1 MKITEEQLKQIQA
14 QVKVRS
20 QLVNDIGAV
29 EAQKHELLHALNN
42 VMEKTKETADKLEEE
57 YGKIN
62 INLEDGSY
70 EAVEEKELEQLV
82 AQQSVKAGLI
92 SDIGA
97 VEARKHELLHAFAE
111 VVTKSKELNE
121 TLEEKYGK
129 ITVNLEDGSYEE
141 IVEEDGQ
148 AD

>member
-1 MKITEEQLKQIQA
+1 MSKKEMKITEEQLKQVQA

-42 VMEKTKETADKLEEE
+42 VMEKTKETADELEKE

-70 EAVEEKELEQLV
+70 EVVEVEEEEKEEVEEK
-82 AQQSVKAGLI
+82 
-92 SDIGA
+92 
-97 VEARKHELLHAFAE
+97 
-111 VVTKSKELNE
+111 
-121 TLEEKYGK
+121 
-129 ITVNLEDGSYEE
+129 
-141 IVEEDGQ
+141 
-148 AD
+148 

>member
-1 MKITEEQLKQIQA
+1 MSKKEMKITEEQLKQIQA

-42 VMEKTKETADKLEEE
+42 VMAKTKETADKLEEE

-70 EAVEEKELEQLV
+70 EVVEVEEEKEEVEEK
-82 AQQSVKAGLI
+82 
-92 SDIGA
+92 
-97 VEARKHELLHAFAE
+97 
-111 VVTKSKELNE
+111 
-121 TLEEKYGK
+121 
-129 ITVNLEDGSYEE
+129 
-141 IVEEDGQ
+141 
-148 AD
+148 